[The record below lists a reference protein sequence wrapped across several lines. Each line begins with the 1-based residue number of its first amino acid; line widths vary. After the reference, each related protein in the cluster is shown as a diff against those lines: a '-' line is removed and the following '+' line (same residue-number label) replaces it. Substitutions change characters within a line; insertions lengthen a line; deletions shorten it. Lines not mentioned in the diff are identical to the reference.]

1 MNERECL
8 ENLLLDADIFND
20 LKNYT
25 NNVNLF
31 DILKISNAELKHS
44 IVLAYIFN
52 PNENHNLGSK
62 PLELLF
68 KHFALNNQIT
78 QLEIFDLLDIDYDD
92 FSILRE
98 YKNIDI
104 LMKSTKNKIV
114 ICIENKI
121 WTSEHDNQLTRYK
134 KIIDDEFINYKK
146 VFLYLTP
153 NGYDASDSD
162 NWVNISYDDIVD
174 IIDELNIETIN
185 NKVKI
190 LIDDYKLMIRRNIM
204 NDYELKELCN
214 KIYKKHKQAFDLIWE
229 NKDDDT
235 YYLYSLINDYLVEK
249 SSNGTINY
257 NEKNSTKT
265 YLRFTTPVLDE
276 LFPLLSDDISSW
288 KNKNTVFYE
297 IIIGKIQIRVQIAF
311 GFKGVDREKRYNEAI
326 RYLNTLGFNIKESK
340 VNYGYL
346 VRNFSGV
353 ISLDNITLEEEQDR
367 KYIISELNKILST
380 IFVKE
385 RKKDNENK

>member
-1 MNERECL
+1 MQERKCL
-8 ENLLLDADIFND
+8 EDLLLDADIFND

-31 DILKISNAELKHS
+31 DVLKISNAELKHS

-68 KHFALNNQIT
+68 KHLALNNQIT
-78 QLEIFDLLDIDYDD
+78 QLGIFDLLDIDYND

-104 LMKSTKNKIV
+104 LMKSTKNKVV

-121 WTSEHDNQLTRYK
+121 WSGEHDNQLTRYK
-134 KIIDDEFINYKK
+134 NIIDDEFVNYKK

-153 NGYDASDSD
+153 NGYAANDTD
-162 NWVNISYDDIVD
+162 NWVGLGYDDIVD
-174 IIDELNIETIN
+174 IIDELNLETIN
-185 NKVKI
+185 NKIKI
-190 LIDDYKLMIRRNIM
+190 LIDDYKLMIRRKIM

-235 YYLYSLINDYLVEK
+235 YYLYSLINDYLIEK
-249 SSNGTINY
+249 ASNGVINY

-265 YLRFTTPVLDE
+265 YLRFTTPILDE

-297 IIIGKIQIRVQIAF
+297 VIISKIQIRVQISF
-311 GFKGVDREKRYNEAI
+311 GFKGVDKEKRYDDAI
-326 RYLNTLGFNIKESK
+326 NYLNILGFEI
-340 VNYGYL
+340 
-346 VRNFSGV
+346 
-353 ISLDNITLEEEQDR
+353 
-367 KYIISELNKILST
+367 
-380 IFVKE
+380 KE
-385 RKKDNENK
+385 RKGKEIMAI